1 VFLCDSSAGCSEGM
15 ALATLIKGASV

>member
-1 VFLCDSSAGCSEGM
+1 VFLCDSSAGCSVGM